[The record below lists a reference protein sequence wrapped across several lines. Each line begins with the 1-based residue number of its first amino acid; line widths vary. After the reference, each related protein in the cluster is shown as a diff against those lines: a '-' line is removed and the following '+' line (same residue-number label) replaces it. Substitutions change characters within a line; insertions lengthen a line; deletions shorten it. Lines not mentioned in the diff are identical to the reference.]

1 MARYTEH
8 QRGQLDQTVHRWKS
22 QCLLGDEPLVF
33 ADFPGLWS
41 VDRLQELHRLF
52 NDNPLAG
59 EAAGG
64 RFFTKLDEQLST
76 ASVEVRLLT
85 AEAML
90 VHLLFSSAMTTAG
103 KRRTIERTMQ
113 DSGVSLPASV
123 DAALGE
129 GIGDPG
135 MRFNLRRDLQLG
147 YFIEFVLRLKQQ
159 PLDERIE
166 LLENPWQLRDF
177 ADDTRWSTNEMRHIL
192 LHLLCPD
199 EFERISSGAHKRQI
213 AKAFAGFLDTDAP
226 VDVDERLFAIR
237 QRLQSF
243 LPDGNTHDGRSS
255 IDFYHQPLH
264 AVWGTT
270 SSGSSDGVADIE
282 TLLWKKQLV
291 LYGPPGTSKTW
302 QAGKLAETL
311 IRQEAMKR
319 WGAKQFFTHAQALDK
334 AVEDNVFRLQLHP
347 GIGYEQF
354 IRGLRLEGNVT
365 RYRPGYLPW
374 VVTQLEAQH
383 HPDGL
388 ASLPGVLIL
397 DEINRTNVSEMLGEA
412 FSLLERDQRG
422 KPVQLPGFDEGQQPD
437 VLVIPEDLYVI
448 ATMNEIDH
456 SVESLDFALRRRFL
470 WRECPFDRDALIEII
485 SSRWSQD
492 ITARFGLD
500 EAAIEQVHMLADR
513 AEALNAEIENSAELG
528 RHYQIGH
535 TYFADITFFVGT
547 WTEGRRNRPPNGTY
561 LWNSRGNP
569 QPPLTDLWQRSLEP
583 LLHQYLAGSDLRT
596 DEISRFAEAFLGRP

>member
-1 MARYTEH
+1 M
-8 QRGQLDQTVHRWKS
+8 
-22 QCLLGDEPLVF
+22 
-33 ADFPGLWS
+33 
-41 VDRLQELHRLF
+41 
-52 NDNPLAG
+52 
-59 EAAGG
+59 
-64 RFFTKLDEQLST
+64 
-76 ASVEVRLLT
+76 
-85 AEAML
+85 
-90 VHLLFSSAMTTAG
+90 
-103 KRRTIERTMQ
+103 
-113 DSGVSLPASV
+113 
-123 DAALGE
+123 
-129 GIGDPG
+129 
-135 MRFNLRRDLQLG
+135 
-147 YFIEFVLRLKQQ
+147 
-159 PLDERIE
+159 
-166 LLENPWQLRDF
+166 
-177 ADDTRWSTNEMRHIL
+177 
-192 LHLLCPD
+192 
-199 EFERISSGAHKRQI
+199 
-213 AKAFAGFLDTDAP
+213 
-226 VDVDERLFAIR
+226 
-237 QRLQSF
+237 
-243 LPDGNTHDGRSS
+243 
-255 IDFYHQPLH
+255 
-264 AVWGTT
+264 
-270 SSGSSDGVADIE
+270 
-282 TLLWKKQLV
+282 

-334 AVEDNVFRLQLHP
+334 AVKDNVFRLQLHP

-365 RYRPGYLPW
+365 RYRTGYLPW
-374 VVTQLEAQH
+374 VVTQLEAQQ

-388 ASLPGVLIL
+388 APLPGVLIL

-485 SSRWSQD
+485 STRWAQD
-492 ITARFGLD
+492 VAVRFGLD
-500 EAAIEQVHMLADR
+500 EAAIEQVHTLADR

-547 WTEGRRNRPPNGTY
+547 WTEGRKNRPPNGTY

-569 QPPLTDLWQRSLEP
+569 QPPLADLWQRSLEP
-583 LLHQYLAGSDLRT
+583 LLHQYLAGSDLRA